1 MDDNAPEPIK
11 SVFELASGETSELWL
26 WPSNVPSISCSW
38 VSNARKGRVLIMGDA
53 AHTFPPTGGQGV
65 AMTVEDGDGLGY
77 YSWTAIEVRHFR
89 GSA

>member
-1 MDDNAPEPIK
+1 MPEPIK

-26 WPSNVPSISCSW
+26 WPSNVPPISCSW

-77 YSWTAIEVRHFR
+77 YSWTAIEVRHCR

>member
-1 MDDNAPEPIK
+1 MCPSLSNLFSNWHRARP
-11 SVFELASGETSELWL
+11 ASCGSGPLMCRQFHVAGYRML
-26 WPSNVPSISCSW
+26 
-38 VSNARKGRVLIMGDA
+38 GREGGDA

-77 YSWTAIEVRHFR
+77 YSWTAIEVRHCR